1 MTLTDLPRAA
11 FRTLAQM
18 TALAVLVGI
27 LSLSPHRAAAQ
38 DGDPAI
44 EGVITRQI
52 EAFLSE
58 DVERAFTFASP
69 MIQQMFVTPQRFGQM
84 VRQGYPMVW
93 RPSEVTMGELRVERG
108 RPVQSVI
115 LRDAAGALFI
125 ADYEMIQIDGA
136 WRINGVRIR
145 RAPDAGA

>member
-1 MTLTDLPRAA
+1 MTVTDLPRQAS
-11 FRTLAQM
+11 RRLAQLSAM
-18 TALAVLVGI
+18 LLLATAIIVSA
-27 LSLSPHRAAAQ
+27 PRAGAQ
-38 DGDPAI
+38 DSDPAI

-52 EAFLSE
+52 EAFLSN
-58 DVERAFTFASP
+58 DVDRAFTFASP

-93 RPSEVTMGELRVERG
+93 RPSEVTMGELRRERG
-108 RPVQSVI
+108 RLVQSVI
-115 LRDAAGALFI
+115 LRDGAGALFI
-125 ADYEMIQIDGA
+125 ADYEMIEIDGA